1 MAHAMKS
8 SLFGRRMENTIAK
21 LAAQAVVMQVVN
33 LPDRIQQIGA
43 RNRDKL
49 GVCQTTLDED
59 QAALILTMLNE
70 DWSQNLNDI
79 GHLTH
84 WCETGCCRN
93 ERQAR
98 SKIKHALQVLLLGAF
113 ETPLLYRW
121 KHVEPAAEFTLRGLL
136 VHRVL
141 EHVWRCSLSQQA
153 DDPIV
158 DQDVADLDEDNADLS
173 PAEKQ
178 KVRATKV
185 LQLLSRQ
192 DSVVT
197 WRRCRI
203 RVDV

>member
-8 SLFGRRMENTIAK
+8 SLHTRRMENIVSK
-21 LAAQAVVMQVVN
+21 MAAQTVVMQVAN
-33 LPDRIQQIGA
+33 LPERIQQSQA
-43 RNRDKL
+43 KNRDKL

-59 QAALILTMLNE
+59 AAELILSMLNE
-70 DWSQNLNDI
+70 DWSQSLSDL

-84 WCETGCCRN
+84 WCQAGCCRS
-93 ERQAR
+93 ERHAK
-98 SKIKHALQVLLLGAF
+98 SKMKQALQMLLLDAF

-121 KHVEPAAEFTLRGLL
+121 KHVEPASEFTLRGLL

-141 EHVWRCSLSQQA
+141 EHAWRSSLKEHA
-153 DDPIV
+153 DDAVV

-185 LQLLSRQ
+185 LQLLSTP
-192 DSVVT
+192 DSIAT
-197 WRRCRI
+197 WP
-203 RVDV
+203 